1 MKIAACRFAYVA
13 LIRIIVHNNL
23 IVSRVKKMKPKTVHV
38 LLVAVLCFTFVL
50 QTMQLRVVYYNK
62 NLEEVQNN
70 DSLHAN
76 IFHTPGKSA
85 CGLGAMEDSKGRCR
99 RVV

>member
-1 MKIAACRFAYVA
+1 MSP
-13 LIRIIVHNNL
+13 LIRIVHNNL
-23 IVSRVKKMKPKTVHV
+23 IVSRVKKMKLKTVHV
-38 LLVAVLCFTFVL
+38 LLVAVLFFTFVSK
-50 QTMQLRVVYYNK
+50 TTQLRVVYYNK
-62 NLEEVQNN
+62 NLEEAVQNN
-70 DSLHAN
+70 VSLHAN